1 MAVTPAAA
9 FFLLYACGRFESEPA
24 SGDGGLDG
32 SNAADVVEE
41 PTLPDGSSLV
51 DAVAD
56 AAPPDADAADASLP
70 DAAEAGCI
78 YTGAGGGSASS
89 SGCLNEEL
97 YSCKGV
103 ATSLKCDC
111 PNNGCVCG
119 SKTLLCTTNCVIS
132 SAMRTQC
139 GFPATH

>member
-9 FFLLYACGRFESEPA
+9 LFLLYACGRFESEPA
-24 SGDGGLDG
+24 SADGGLDG

-41 PTLPDGSSLV
+41 PTLPDGASQP
-51 DAVAD
+51 DAIAD
-56 AAPPDADAADASLP
+56 AAPHADADANLP
-70 DAAEAGCI
+70 DAAEAGCV

-97 YSCKGV
+97 YKCQGV
-103 ATSLKCDC
+103 STSLKCDC
-111 PNNGCVCG
+111 PTNGCTCG
-119 SKTLLCTTNCVIS
+119 AQTLLCTTNCVIS
-132 SAMRTQC
+132 PTMRTQC